1 MIVRLEAYSGFTNF
15 DFFNDAQDTAAWL
28 RRVGRHGEA
37 KELLAKYEHW
47 VSSTSKRIE
56 NACKQS
62 SQSDK

>member
-1 MIVRLEAYSGFTNF
+1 MIVRLETYNGFSNF
-15 DFFNDAQDTAAWL
+15 DFFNDAKDTATWL
-28 RRVGRHGEA
+28 RRVGRNEEA

-47 VSSTSKRIE
+47 VSSRSKRIE